1 MSGTPVITTD
11 WGAFPETV
19 IHGVTGY
26 RCRTMDHFLW
36 AVKNI
41 DTIKPKTCREWA
53 IKNYSMERITGM
65 YEEFF
70 HMCKDVHEGKGFY
83 EIHEDRKDLNWLKK
97 IYPEDVNNEVPRT
110 DLIVDKKSETK
121 NEIEAKAKEFFLTF
135 NMNS

>member
-1 MSGTPVITTD
+1 
-11 WGAFPETV
+11 
-19 IHGVTGY
+19 
-26 RCRTMDHFLW
+26 
-36 AVKNI
+36 
-41 DTIKPKTCREWA
+41 
-53 IKNYSMERITGM
+53 MERITGM